1 MPISRTD
8 NATNSS
14 VKIPLFGPQTFFA
27 EIEMI
32 PPSDI
37 ASRAFTHRIDDSAL
51 ELTRIHRD
59 ESDAGSPAPTEG
71 PIGRAIPH
79 IIELVLG
86 R

>member
-14 VKIPLFGPQTFFA
+14 VKLPLFGPQTFFA

-37 ASRAFTHRIDDSAL
+37 PSRAFTHRIDDSAL

-59 ESDAGSPAPTEG
+59 AGSPASTEG
-71 PIGRAIPH
+71 PIGRAISH
-79 IIELVLG
+79 IIELAL
-86 R
+86 RR

>member
-14 VKIPLFGPQTFFA
+14 VKLPLFGPQTFFA

-37 ASRAFTHRIDDSAL
+37 PSRAFTHRIDDSAL
-51 ELTRIHRD
+51 ELTRIHR
-59 ESDAGSPAPTEG
+59 DAGSPAPTEG

-79 IIELVLG
+79 IIELAL
-86 R
+86 RR